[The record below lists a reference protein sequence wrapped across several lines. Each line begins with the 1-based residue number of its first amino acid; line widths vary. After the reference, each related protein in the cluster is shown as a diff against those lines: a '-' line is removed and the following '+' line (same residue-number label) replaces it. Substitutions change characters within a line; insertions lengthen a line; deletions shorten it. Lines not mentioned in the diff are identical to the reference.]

1 MGRKKQKKNKSVT
14 FNKKSLTNRILG
26 LFSNNPKR
34 TLNHKQIAKYLQ
46 ITDTSTRKLIV
57 EVLNEL
63 TQTNDLEE
71 IYTGK
76 FKLRSRTGHVIG
88 KVDIATG
95 GYGFVSSESVT
106 EDIFISQKN
115 LNRALNGDT
124 VKVYLYAKKKSR
136 GPEGEVIEIIER
148 ARDNFVGIV
157 EVSENYAFFLPNS
170 RQIPYDLFI
179 PINKLNGALD
189 GQKVIA
195 KITEWP
201 RKAKNPFGEI
211 IEVLGEPGDN
221 ETEMHAI
228 LAEFGLPYKFPEEV
242 EKEADTIPVKLT
254 ATDYEKRRDFRDV
267 TTFTIDPEDA
277 KDFDD
282 ALSLQKLSNGNWEAG
297 IHIADVTHYMRP
309 KTLLEQEASGRGT
322 SVYLV
327 DRVVPMLPEK
337 LSNNVCSLR
346 PNEEKLCFSAVF
358 ELDDETN
365 VLNEWFGRT
374 IIFSNHRFTYKEAQ
388 QIIDT
393 GKGDLKDE
401 ILKFNQLAQKLRK
414 RRFEN
419 GAIDFEREEV
429 KFDTDESGFPLRI
442 YFTEHGE
449 SNELIE
455 EFMLLANKKVA
466 EFIGNVSDKKDKKTF
481 VYRVH
486 DRPDLEKLQK
496 FSHFMKKFG
505 HRLNLS
511 SNLKI
516 SESLNK
522 LLTDV
527 KGENI
532 QDMVETLA
540 IRTMAKA
547 EYSTKNIGHY
557 GLAFKFYTHFTSP
570 IRRYPDVMVHRMLA
584 DYLEGK
590 GSKNSKKYER
600 KCEHSSDMEQRAEEA
615 ERVSVKYKQV
625 EFMLDKIGR
634 QYEGI
639 ISGVTEWGLYVEIIE
654 NKCEGMVPIRELL
667 DDFYEYDE
675 DNFCIIGRNTRKKYQ
690 LGDPVK
696 VEILRTNL
704 PKRQLDFAIVD

>member
-1 MGRKKQKKNKSVT
+1 MGRKKHKKKKSVT
-14 FNKKSLTNRILG
+14 FNKKSLTNGILG
-26 LFSNNPKR
+26 LFSNNPKM
-34 TLNHKQIAKYLQ
+34 TLNHKQIAKHLS

-63 TQTNDLEE
+63 TQANALEE
-71 IYTGK
+71 IYQGK
-76 FKLRSRTGHVIG
+76 FKLRSRAGHVIG
-88 KVDIATG
+88 KVDIAAG
-95 GYGFVSSESVT
+95 GYGFVSSESVS
-106 EDIFISQKN
+106 EDIFISQRN
-115 LNRALNGDT
+115 LNRALDGDT

-148 ARDNFVGIV
+148 ARDTFVGIV
-157 EVSENYAFFLPNS
+157 EVSENFAFFIADS
-170 RQIPYDLFI
+170 RQMPYDLFI
-179 PINKLNGALD
+179 PLNKLTGATD

-201 RKAKNPFGEI
+201 RKSKNPFGEI

-228 LAEFGLPYKFPEEV
+228 LAEFGLPFKFPEQV
-242 EKEADTIPVKLT
+242 EKEAEAIPDKLT
-254 ATDYEKRRDFRDV
+254 AADYEKRRDFRDV
-267 TTFTIDPEDA
+267 PTFTIDPEDA

-282 ALSLQKLSNGNWEAG
+282 ALSLQKLPDGNWEAG
-297 IHIADVTHYMRP
+297 IHIADVTHYMKT
-309 KTLLEQEASGRGT
+309 KTLLDQEAFKRGT

-346 PNEEKLCFSAVF
+346 PDEEKLCFSAVF
-358 ELDDETN
+358 ELDDDAS

-374 IIFSNHRFTYKEAQ
+374 IIYSDRRFTYKEAQ
-388 QIIDT
+388 LIIDT

-401 ILKFNQLAQKLRK
+401 MLTLNRLAQKLRK

-419 GAIDFEREEV
+419 GSIDFEREEV
-429 KFDTDESGFPLRI
+429 KFDIDETGFPLRV

-466 EFIGNVSDKKDKKTF
+466 EHIGDVADKKNKKTF

-486 DRPDLEKLQK
+486 DRPDLEKLRK
-496 FSHFMKKFG
+496 FSQFMKKFG
-505 HRLNLS
+505 RSLNLS

-522 LLTDV
+522 LLADV

-557 GLAFKFYTHFTSP
+557 GLAVKFYTHFTSP

-590 GSKNSKKYER
+590 ASKNDKKYEKR
-600 KCEHSSDMEQRAEEA
+600 CQHSSDMEQRAEEA
-615 ERVSVKYKQV
+615 ERMSVKYKQV

-639 ISGVTEWGLYVEIIE
+639 ISGVSEWGIYVEIIE
-654 NKCEGMVPIRELL
+654 NKCEGMVPLRELL

-675 DNFCIIGRNTRKKYQ
+675 DNYCITGRHTGKRYQ
-690 LGDPVK
+690 LGDPVN

-704 PKRQLDFAIVD
+704 PQRQLDLAIVD

>member
-1 MGRKKQKKNKSVT
+1 MGRKKRKKKKSAT
-14 FNKKSLTNRILG
+14 FNKKSLTNGILG
-26 LFSNNPKR
+26 LFSNNPKK
-34 TLNHKQIAKYLQ
+34 TFNHKQISKHLQ
-46 ITDTSTRKLIV
+46 ITDTSTRKLVV
-57 EVLNEL
+57 EILDEL
-63 TQTNDLEE
+63 TESNDLEE
-71 IYTGK
+71 IYPGK
-76 FKLRSRTGHVIG
+76 YKLRSGAGHVIG
-88 KVDIATG
+88 KVDIAAG
-95 GYGFVSSESVT
+95 GYGFVSSESVS
-106 EDIFISQKN
+106 EDIFISQRN
-115 LNRALNGDT
+115 LNRALNGDI
-124 VKVYLYAKKKSR
+124 VKVFLYAKKKSR
-136 GPEGEVIEIIER
+136 NPEGEVIEIIER
-148 ARDNFVGIV
+148 ARDTFVGIV
-157 EVSENYAFFLPNS
+157 EVSGNFAFFLPDS
-170 RQIPYDLFI
+170 RKMPYDMFI
-179 PINKLNGALD
+179 PLNKLNGAAD

-201 RKAKNPFGEI
+201 RKSKNPFGEI
-211 IEVLGEPGDN
+211 IEVLGDPGDN
-221 ETEMHAI
+221 EAEMHAI

-242 EKEADTIPVKLT
+242 EKVAETIPDRLS
-254 ATDYEKRRDFRDV
+254 ASDYKERRDFREV
-267 TTFTIDPEDA
+267 PTFTIDPEDA

-282 ALSLQKLSNGNWEAG
+282 ALSLQKLPNGNWETG
-297 IHIADVTHYMRP
+297 IHIADVTHYMKT
-309 KTLLEQEASGRGT
+309 KTLLDQEAFKRGT

-346 PNEEKLCFSAVF
+346 PDEEKLCFSAVF
-358 ELDDETN
+358 ELDNDAN

-374 IIFSNHRFTYKEAQ
+374 IIYSNRRFTYKEAQ

-393 GKGDLKDE
+393 GQGDLKDE
-401 ILKFNQLAQKLRK
+401 ILTFSRLAQKLRK

-419 GAIDFEREEV
+419 GSIDFEREEV
-429 KFDTDESGFPLRI
+429 KFDIDESGFPLRI
-442 YFTEHGE
+442 HFTEHGL

-466 EFIGNVSDKKDKKTF
+466 ERIGDVADKKDKRTF

-486 DRPDLEKLQK
+486 DRPDPEKLRK

-522 LLTDV
+522 LLADV

-590 GSKNSKKYER
+590 PSKNSKKYEK
-600 KCEHSSDMEQRAEEA
+600 KCLHSSDMEQRAEEA
-615 ERVSVKYKQV
+615 ERMSVKYKQV

-639 ISGVTEWGLYVEIIE
+639 VSGVSEWGIYVEIIE

-675 DNFCIIGRNTRKKYQ
+675 DNYCITGRHTGKRYQ
-690 LGDPVK
+690 LGDPVNI
-696 VEILRTNL
+696 EIIRTNL

>member
-1 MGRKKQKKNKSVT
+1 MGRKKRKKKKSAS
-14 FNKKSLTNRILG
+14 FNKKSLTNNILG
-26 LFSNNPKR
+26 LFSNNPKK
-34 TLNHKQIAKYLQ
+34 TFNHKQIAKQ
-46 ITDTSTRKLIV
+46 FKITDTSTRKLIV
-57 EVLNEL
+57 EVLGEL
-63 TQTNDLEE
+63 TDANDLEE
-71 IYTGK
+71 IYPGK

-88 KVDIATG
+88 KVEIAAA
-95 GYGFVSSESVT
+95 GYGFVSSESVS
-106 EDIFISQKN
+106 EDIFVSQRN

-136 GPEGEVIEIIER
+136 NPEGEVIEIIER
-148 ARDNFVGIV
+148 ARDTFVGIV
-157 EVSENYAFFLPNS
+157 EISRNFAFFLPDS
-170 RQIPYDLFI
+170 RQMPYDLYI
-179 PINKLNGALD
+179 PLDKLNGAAD

-201 RKAKNPFGEI
+201 RNSKNPFGEI
-211 IEVLGEPGDN
+211 IEVLGTPGDN

-242 EKEADTIPVKLT
+242 EKEAKAIPEKIT
-254 ATDYEKRRDFRDV
+254 KADYQERRDFRGFP
-267 TTFTIDPEDA
+267 TFTIDPEDA

-282 ALSLQKLSNGNWEAG
+282 ALSLQKLPNGNWEAG
-297 IHIADVTHYMRP
+297 IHIADVTHYMKP
-309 KTLLEQEASGRGT
+309 KTSLDQEAYKRGT

-358 ELDDETN
+358 ELDDNAN
-365 VLNEWFGRT
+365 VLNQWFGRT
-374 IIFSNHRFTYKEAQ
+374 IIHSNRRFTYKEAQ

-401 ILKFNQLAQKLRK
+401 ILTLNRLAQILRK
-414 RRFEN
+414 RRFGN
-419 GAIDFEREEV
+419 GSINFEREEV
-429 KFDTDESGFPLRI
+429 KFDIDETGFPIRI
-442 YFTEHGE
+442 FFSEYGE

-466 EFIGNVSDKKDKKTF
+466 ELIGNVADKKDKKTF
-481 VYRVH
+481 VFRVH
-486 DRPDLEKLQK
+486 DKPDLEKLRK
-496 FSHFMKKFG
+496 FSRFMKKFG

-511 SNLKI
+511 SNINI

-522 LLTDV
+522 LLADV

-557 GLAFKFYTHFTSP
+557 GLAFRFYTHFTSP
-570 IRRYPDVMVHRMLA
+570 IRRYPDVMVHRILA

-590 GSKNSKKYER
+590 PSKNSKKYEKR
-600 KCEHSSDMEQRAEEA
+600 CQHSSDMEQRAEDA
-615 ERVSVKYKQV
+615 ERMSVKYKQV

-639 ISGVTEWGLYVEIIE
+639 VSGVTEWGIYVEIIE
-654 NKCEGMVPIRELL
+654 NKCEGMVPMRELL

-675 DNFCIIGRNTRKKYQ
+675 DNFCIIGRHTGKRYQ
-690 LGDPVK
+690 LGDPVNVK
-696 VEILRTNL
+696 ILRTNL
-704 PKRQLDFAIVD
+704 AKRQLDLEIAD

>member
-1 MGRKKQKKNKSVT
+1 MGRKKRKKKKSAA
-14 FNKKSLTNRILG
+14 FNKKSLTNSILG
-26 LFSNNPKR
+26 LFSNNPKK
-34 TLNHKQIAKYLQ
+34 TFNHKQISNHLQ
-46 ITDTSTRKLIV
+46 ITDTSTRKLVI
-57 EVLNEL
+57 EVLAEL
-63 TQTNDLEE
+63 TDYNDLEE
-71 IYTGK
+71 IYPGK
-76 FKLRSRTGHVIG
+76 FKLRSSAGHVIG
-88 KVDIATG
+88 KVDIAAG
-95 GYGFVSSESVT
+95 GYGFVSSESVS
-106 EDIFISQKN
+106 EDIFISQRN
-115 LNRALNGDT
+115 LNRALNGDI

-136 GPEGEVIEIIER
+136 SPEGEVIEIIER
-148 ARDNFVGIV
+148 ARETFVGIV
-157 EVSENYAFFLPNS
+157 ELSENFAFFIADS
-170 RQIPYDLFI
+170 RQMPYDLFI
-179 PINKLNGALD
+179 PLDKLNGAAD

-201 RKAKNPFGEI
+201 RKSKNPFGEI
-211 IEVLGEPGDN
+211 IEVLGNPGDN

-242 EKEADTIPVKLT
+242 EKETEVIPDKLT
-254 ATDYEKRRDFRDV
+254 DADYEKRRDFREV
-267 TTFTIDPEDA
+267 PTLTIDPEDA

-282 ALSLQKLSNGNWEAG
+282 ALSLQKLPNGNWEAG
-297 IHIADVTHYMRP
+297 VHIADVTHYMKQ
-309 KTLLEQEASGRGT
+309 KTLLDQEAFKRGT

-327 DRVVPMLPEK
+327 DRVVPMIPEK

-346 PNEEKLCFSAVF
+346 PDEEKLCFSAVF
-358 ELDDETN
+358 ELDDEAN
-365 VLNEWFGRT
+365 VLNQWFGKT
-374 IIFSNHRFTYKEAQ
+374 IIYSNRRFTYREAQ

-401 ILKFNQLAQKLRK
+401 ILTLNRLAQILRK

-419 GAIDFEREEV
+419 GSINFEREEV
-429 KFDTDESGFPLRI
+429 KFDIDETGFPLRI
-442 YFTEHGE
+442 YFTEYGE

-466 EFIGNVSDKKDKKTF
+466 ELIGNVGDKINKKTF

-486 DRPDLEKLQK
+486 DRPDLEKLRK

-511 SNLKI
+511 STLKI

-522 LLTDV
+522 LLSDV

-540 IRTMAKA
+540 VRTMAKA

-584 DYLEGK
+584 DYLDGK
-590 GSKNSKKYER
+590 ASKNSKKYEKR
-600 KCEHSSDMEQRAEEA
+600 CQHSSDMEQRAEEA
-615 ERVSVKYKQV
+615 ERMSVKYKQV

-634 QYEGI
+634 QYKGI
-639 ISGVTEWGLYVEIIE
+639 ISGVSEWGIYVEIIE
-654 NKCEGMVPIRELL
+654 NKCEGMVPLRELL

-675 DNFCIIGRNTRKKYQ
+675 DNFCITGRHTGKRYQ
-690 LGDPVK
+690 LGDPVN

-704 PKRQLDFAIVD
+704 PKRQLDLAIVD

>member
-1 MGRKKQKKNKSVT
+1 MDRKKRKKKKSVT
-14 FNKKSLTNRILG
+14 FNKKSLTNSILG
-26 LFSNNPKR
+26 LFSNSPKK
-34 TLNHKQIAKYLQ
+34 TFNHKQISKYLQ
-46 ITDTSTRKLIV
+46 ITDTSTRKLVV
-57 EVLNEL
+57 EVLDEL
-63 TQTNDLEE
+63 TESNDLEE
-71 IYTGK
+71 IYPGK
-76 FKLRSRTGHVIG
+76 FKLRSGSGHAIG

-95 GYGFVSSESVT
+95 GYGFVSSESVS
-106 EDIFISQKN
+106 EDIFISQRN
-115 LNRALNGDT
+115 LNRALDGDI

-136 GPEGEVIEIIER
+136 SPEGEVIEIIER
-148 ARDNFVGIV
+148 ARDTFVGIV
-157 EVSENYAFFLPNS
+157 EVSGNFAFFIPDS
-170 RQIPYDLFI
+170 RQMPYDMFI
-179 PINKLNGALD
+179 PLDKLNGATD

-201 RKAKNPFGEI
+201 RKSKNPFGEI

-242 EKEADTIPVKLT
+242 EKEAGAIPDKLT
-254 ATDYEKRRDFRDV
+254 PADYKERRDFREV
-267 TTFTIDPEDA
+267 PTFTIDPEDA

-282 ALSLQKLSNGNWEAG
+282 ALSLQKLPNGNWEAG
-297 IHIADVTHYMRP
+297 IHIADVTHYMKP
-309 KTLLEQEASGRGT
+309 KTLLNQEAFKRGT

-346 PNEEKLCFSAVF
+346 PDEEKLCFSAIF
-358 ELDDETN
+358 ELDDDAN
-365 VLNEWFGRT
+365 VINEWFGKT
-374 IIFSNHRFTYKEAQ
+374 VIYSNRRFTYEEAQ

-393 GKGDLKDE
+393 GKGDLQNE
-401 ILKFNQLAQKLRK
+401 ILTLNRLAQILRK

-419 GAIDFEREEV
+419 GSINFEHEEV
-429 KFDTDESGFPLRI
+429 KFDIDETGFPLRI
-442 YFTEHGE
+442 YFTEYRK

-466 EFIGNVSDKKDKKTF
+466 ELIGDVADKKTKKTF

-486 DRPDLEKLQK
+486 DRPDPEKLRK

-505 HRLNLS
+505 RRLNLS

-522 LLTDV
+522 LLADV

-590 GSKNSKKYER
+590 PSKNGKKYEKR
-600 KCEHSSDMEQRAEEA
+600 CQHSSDMEQRAEEA
-615 ERVSVKYKQV
+615 ERMSVKYKQV
-625 EFMLDKIGR
+625 EFMLDKTGKH
-634 QYEGI
+634 YEGI
-639 ISGVTEWGLYVEIIE
+639 VSGVAEWGLYVEIIE
-654 NKCEGMVPIRELL
+654 NKCEGMVPMRELL

-675 DNFCIIGRNTRKKYQ
+675 DNHCITGRHTGKRYQ

-696 VEILRTNL
+696 VEIIRTNL

>member
-1 MGRKKQKKNKSVT
+1 MGRKKHKKKKSVT
-14 FNKKSLTNRILG
+14 FNKKSLTNSILG
-26 LFSNNPKR
+26 SFSNNPRK
-34 TLNHKQIAKYLQ
+34 TLNHKQIAKYLS
-46 ITDTSTRKLIV
+46 ITDTSTRKLIA
-57 EVLNEL
+57 EILNEL
-63 TQTNDLEE
+63 TQANDLEE
-71 IYTGK
+71 IYPGK
-76 FKLRSRTGHVIG
+76 FKLRSRAGHVIG
-88 KVDIATG
+88 KVDIAAG
-95 GYGFVSSESVT
+95 GYGFVSSESVS
-106 EDIFISQKN
+106 EDIFISQRN

-148 ARDNFVGIV
+148 ARDTFVGIV
-157 EVSENYAFFLPNS
+157 EVSENFAFFIADS
-170 RQIPYDLFI
+170 RQMPYDLFI
-179 PINKLNGALD
+179 PISKLNGAAD

-201 RKAKNPFGEI
+201 RKSKNPFGEI

-228 LAEFGLPYKFPEEV
+228 LAEFGLPYKFTGQV
-242 EKEADTIPVKLT
+242 EKEAETIPDKLS
-254 ATDYEKRRDFRDV
+254 AADYQKRRDFRNV
-267 TTFTIDPEDA
+267 PTFTIDPEDA

-282 ALSLQKLSNGNWEAG
+282 ALSLQKLPNGNWEAG
-297 IHIADVTHYMRP
+297 IHIADVAHYVKT
-309 KTLLEQEASGRGT
+309 KTLLDQEAFKRGT

-346 PNEEKLCFSAVF
+346 PNEEKLCLSAVF
-358 ELDDETN
+358 ELDDDAS
-365 VLNEWFGRT
+365 VLNKWFGRT
-374 IIFSNHRFTYKEAQ
+374 IIYSNRRFTYKEAQ

-401 ILKFNQLAQKLRK
+401 ILTLNKLAQKLRK
-414 RRFEN
+414 RRFDH
-419 GAIDFEREEV
+419 GSIDFEREEV
-429 KFDTDESGFPLRI
+429 KFDTDETGFPVRI

-466 EFIGNVSDKKDKKTF
+466 ELIGDVADKKDKKTF

-486 DRPDLEKLQK
+486 DRPDLEKLRK
-496 FSHFMKKFG
+496 FSHFMRKFG
-505 HRLNLS
+505 RPLNLS

-522 LLTDV
+522 LLADV

-590 GSKNSKKYER
+590 ASKNTDKYEKR
-600 KCEHSSDMEQRAEEA
+600 CQHSSDMEQRAEEA
-615 ERVSVKYKQV
+615 ERISVKYKQV

-675 DNFCIIGRNTRKKYQ
+675 DNYCITGRNTGKKYQ
-690 LGDPVK
+690 LGDPVN

-704 PKRQLDFAIVD
+704 PKRQIDFAIVD